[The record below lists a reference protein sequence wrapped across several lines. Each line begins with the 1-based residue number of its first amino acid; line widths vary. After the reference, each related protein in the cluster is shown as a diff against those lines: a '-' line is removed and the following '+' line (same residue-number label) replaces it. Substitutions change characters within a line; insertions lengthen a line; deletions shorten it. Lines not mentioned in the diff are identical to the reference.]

1 MTMLRVLVTGRV
13 HVVEISLMA
22 IVSTYTPLDC
32 REESMAVCVWM
43 NQSERHF
50 MGRKPSGKP
59 RRNIWTDPSPYG
71 TYTGEHGNPD
81 QWREF
86 FRFAFASKEDAQEYL
101 RQEPDSPLSILG
113 LALGATLNE
122 IKSAFRKL
130 SLLHHPDKGG
140 NVQLFKKIL
149 AAYTV
154 LTS

>member
-1 MTMLRVLVTGRV
+1 
-13 HVVEISLMA
+13 
-22 IVSTYTPLDC
+22 
-32 REESMAVCVWM
+32 
-43 NQSERHF
+43 